1 MEEHCNHAMC
11 CKSCFIQ
18 HLAVKIKDDDITPW
32 LPCPAENCKA
42 PVSCGLLLEYVTLE
56 NLYKFA
62 AGFIRKHLARNP
74 NWVRCGT
81 SKCEYGFMILDADT
95 SKKHKLRCGACKK
108 KQTVSKDPIQ
118 EEGFDELIKSGVLR
132 LCPKCSL
139 PTVCFCFVILLF

>member
-1 MEEHCNHAMC
+1 M
-11 CKSCFIQ
+11 
-18 HLAVKIKDDDITPW
+18 
-32 LPCPAENCKA
+32 
-42 PVSCGLLLEYVTLE
+42 GEYVSLE

-132 LCPKCSL
+132 LCPKCAL
-139 PTVCFCFVILLF
+139 PEMWHLLELENQGNGNKFKSVEEQSETEWDI